1 MTEQVYS
8 FLLDSRDKIAGD
20 NNTAIFNVMFSI
32 LPREYRYYKVGFSF
46 YTDPAIFVDT
56 YDTVGLIDVFYSS
69 QCGRILTNLLL
80 QNSMKTNNSP
90 SNQLGFITRST
101 SVQNTTATNHI
112 CYICADKG
120 TNQEI
125 VVLRPDVDQI
135 SLTILAGTGL
145 DVPLVTT
152 NTTGTLNSDCPPYI
166 LHLQFTPVKDF
177 HTMS

>member
-8 FLLDSRDKIAGD
+8 FLLNSRDKISGT
-20 NNTAIFNVMFSI
+20 NNNAVYNLMFSI
-32 LPREYRYYKVGFSF
+32 LPREYKYYKVGFSF

-56 YDTVGLIDVFYSS
+56 INADNINVDYSS
-69 QCGRILTNLLL
+69 ESGRILTNLLL
-80 QNSMKTNNSP
+80 QNSMRTDNSP

-101 SVQNTTATNHI
+101 STQNNVATNHV

-135 SLTILAGTGL
+135 QIFILAGTG
-145 DVPLVTT
+145 DGVPFVSTST
-152 NTTGTLNSDCPPYI
+152 NGTKQADLPPYL

-177 HTMS
+177 HVT